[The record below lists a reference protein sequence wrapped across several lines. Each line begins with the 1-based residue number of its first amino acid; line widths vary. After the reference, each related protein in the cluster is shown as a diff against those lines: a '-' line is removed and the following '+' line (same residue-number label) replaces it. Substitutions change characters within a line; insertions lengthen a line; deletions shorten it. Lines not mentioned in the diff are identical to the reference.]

1 MADSRRAAE
10 DAAAEEE
17 AEAAAAERAAI
28 SFAAADAPVA
38 ATTAAAD
45 AAAAPTSVAAS
56 LAELEAERALH
67 RRRAERFGGEFVD
80 PVRSFFR
87 SSRDERVVFTAASAR
102 GPTARRRRRRS
113 RDGPSSPLAPPLPPL
128 RPRFSLPRPS
138 AARKT
143 REAAPLAELLLQKE
157 NRDSPFS
164 LPKSKRPPTKKQAK
178 KAGPLRDAERRARLE
193 RKDGFVTG
201 IDLFADEERVRDW
214 RRWWWSGC
222 CCCFC

>member
-143 REAAPLAELLLQKE
+143 REAAPLVAPAPRGKHAKQHPWPSYFSKKKTETHLFLSQNQNDRQQK
-157 NRDSPFS
+157 NRP
-164 LPKSKRPPTKKQAK
+164 R
-178 KAGPLRDAERRARLE
+178 RRARCAT
-193 RKDGFVTG
+193 RS
-201 IDLFADEERVRDW
+201 AARA
-214 RRWWWSGC
+214 WSARTASSPA
-222 CCCFC
+222 